1 SYPGLLIVPQS
12 IQDNTIQ
19 RISRCYRQNRF
30 PVVCWRNS
38 RTKAVLLRS
47 GGLHGKGVVGLFKS
61 QNAPTAGA
69 RPRRPV
75 PPAGRSPLPGSGAGA
90 VTPVA
95 LLVGPSQTDSTSL
108 EQEKYLQAVIN
119 SMPHYADAGGRNT
132 LSGFTSAHM
141 SSSGKWGSI
150 RASGRVSSYAL
161 NVEIGSRLAG
171 KDLLGAQ
178 HNGTAAEAS
187 FLRQHRASL
196 YIIGDKSQLK
206 GVKPDPLQ
214 HWEVV
219 PIEVFDVRQV
229 KASFKKLMKACVPG
243 CPSSDPSV
251 AYLRSLEDSEW
262 LSQV

>member
-19 RISRCYRQNRF
+19 RISRCYRQSRF

-61 QNAPTAGA
+61 PNAPTPGERPRPECSAGA
-69 RPRRPV
+69 
-75 PPAGRSPLPGSGAGA
+75 A
-90 VTPVA
+90 
-95 LLVGPSQTDSTSL
+95 DSTSL

-119 SMPHYADAGGRNT
+119 SMPHYSDAGGRNT

-141 SSSGKWGSI
+141 SSAGKWGSI
-150 RASGRVSSYAL
+150 RASGRMSSYAL

-171 KDLLGAQ
+171 KDLLGTQ
-178 HNGTAAEAS
+178 HNGTPAEPS

-251 AYLRSLEDSEW
+251 AYLRSLEESEW

>member
-19 RISRCYRQNRF
+19 RISRCYRQSRF

-61 QNAPTAGA
+61 QNAPTPDDSLGRADDSLGRADDSLGRADNSLGRGGDSLGRADDSLGRGGA
-69 RPRRPV
+69 PLSCTEGGRV
-75 PPAGRSPLPGSGAGA
+75 PPQPRCHRLHRIPCLW
-90 VTPVA
+90 
-95 LLVGPSQTDSTSL
+95 L
-108 EQEKYLQAVIN
+108 
-119 SMPHYADAGGRNT
+119 R
-132 LSGFTSAHM
+132 
-141 SSSGKWGSI
+141 
-150 RASGRVSSYAL
+150 
-161 NVEIGSRLAG
+161 IGSRLAG
-171 KDLLGAQ
+171 KDLLGTQ
-178 HNGTAAEAS
+178 HNGTPAEPS